1 MKVQSHRRSP
11 LAVAILAL
19 LYEAPM
25 HPYRMQQLIKDR
37 GKDQVVNVRER
48 ASVYQTIERLLRE
61 GLIAVAQT
69 TRDEKRPERTVYQ
82 LTEEGRETL
91 CDWMR
96 EMLSTP
102 AREFPA
108 FPAALSFLP
117 LLTPEDV
124 LHQLEARIVRLEI
137 DLAASEAAI
146 AASARFLPRL
156 LLLDN
161 EYTSARLRTEVEWVR
176 ALADDLRAGRITW
189 SEEELRSL
197 VERTEGESQTA
208 SDRREERGG
217 GGGKPMT

>member
-1 MKVQSHRRSP
+1 
-11 LAVAILAL
+11 
-19 LYEAPM
+19 M

-82 LTEEGRETL
+82 LTEEGRETV

-197 VERTEGESQTA
+197 VERTEGESQA
-208 SDRREERGG
+208 ESNRREEKEEEEGSR
-217 GGGKPMT
+217 